1 MTQTVGRIFHIRSG
15 LALLLV
21 SFLAGCG
28 SPEERAQGYYESGM
42 ALIEKKDDLKAR
54 VELLKAAKY
63 KSDKVEV
70 WRALAGIDERT
81 KASSSLFVDLR
92 RIVELDPNDLNAR
105 LKLAQIMVGG
115 GAADAALRVID
126 AANEGDKPNA
136 ELHALRAIILL
147 RTNDNPGA
155 IREAERA
162 YEINPTNVDAIT
174 LLASKK
180 VADGDLDGA
189 LKLLD
194 SVPAGSK
201 DETRVTLQKIDA
213 YARKKDLV
221 KAEELLRKL
230 IAQNPQEAAYHAQ
243 LLQLLLAQR
252 KFVDAE
258 KELRAR
264 AEANPTDNK
273 IGLDLVR
280 FLAATKGV
288 DAGRAELEARIK
300 AGGDDFDYQIA
311 LAELNH
317 GQNRTADAVQALQRL
332 ASTAAT
338 PDKKLAAQVKLAEI
352 YVSKGEKAAAE
363 PLIADILAKDRRNGG
378 ALRMRA
384 ALSIDKGQFD
394 SAISDLREALN
405 DQPKSVEL
413 LSLMAVAY
421 ERSGKGELA
430 DRQYADA
437 LKSSNFNPDIVLRYV
452 TFLQRKGDAT
462 RAEEI
467 LTEAANRNST
477 NLQIWS
483 SLGQVRLRRQNWSG
497 ALAIA
502 DAIGRVD
509 AGRVAADQIR
519 AAALAGQNK
528 IEESVAVLEAAHKAA
543 PDAPQPALA
552 LASAYV
558 KQGKPDKAAALLQRL
573 SDNFPANA
581 QLLVFLGQAK
591 LAEKKND
598 EALQSFK
605 TAVAQQP
612 KEPAGYTA
620 LTEFYIQRKNYDE
633 ADRVLKAGLAELP
646 GNVAFRLSLAGL
658 QIMRGNNEPAIS
670 QYEAILQDQP
680 NSLVAINNLVNLL
693 LDNRSDKPS
702 LERAFE
708 LSEKLKSSNVP
719 QFQDTWG
726 WAQYKRGDVKGAID
740 TLEAAVP
747 AMSNLAVV
755 HYHLGMSYAAAGQTE
770 KAAERLKTAFSLEP
784 DGTPLKESIRSAMK

>member
-1 MTQTVGRIFHIRSG
+1 MKQPVGQTFQVRRG

-21 SFLAGCG
+21 MFVAGCG
-28 SPEERAQGYYESGM
+28 SPEERAQSYYESGM
-42 ALIEKKDDLKAR
+42 ALIEKKDDLEAR
-54 VELLKAAKY
+54 KELLKAVKY

-81 KASSSLFVDLR
+81 KATSLFLDLR

-105 LKLAQIMVGG
+105 LRLARIMVGG
-115 GAADAALRVID
+115 GAAEAALRVVD

-147 RTNDNPGA
+147 RTNDNAGA
-155 IREAERA
+155 LREAQRA
-162 YEINPTNVDAIT
+162 YEIEPANVDAIS
-174 LLASKK
+174 LLASRK

-194 SVPAGSK
+194 SVPADK
-201 DETRVTLQKIDA
+201 DETRITLQKIDT
-213 YARKKDLV
+213 YARKKDLA

-230 IAQNPQEAAYHAQ
+230 IAQNPQEAAYRAQ
-243 LLQLLLAQR
+243 LLQFLIAQR
-252 KFVDAE
+252 KFVEAE
-258 KELRAR
+258 KEFRAR
-264 AEANPTDNK
+264 AEATPTDSK

-280 FLAATKGV
+280 FLAATKGA
-288 DAGRAELEARIK
+288 DAARAELEARIK

-311 LAELNH
+311 LAELNL
-317 GQNRTADAVQALQRL
+317 GQNRAADAVQALQKL
-332 ASTAAT
+332 TSTAAT
-338 PDKKLAAQVKLAEI
+338 PDKKLAAQVKLAEVYI
-352 YVSKGEKAAAE
+352 AKNDKAAAE
-363 PLIADILAKDRRNGG
+363 PLIADILSKDRRNSG
-378 ALRMRA
+378 ALRLRA
-384 ALSIDKGQFD
+384 ALSIDKGQID

-421 ERSGKGELA
+421 ERSGKAELA

-437 LKSSNFNPDIVLRYV
+437 LKSSNSNPDVVLRYV
-452 TFLQRKGDAT
+452 AFLQRKGDAA

-467 LTEAANRNST
+467 LTEAANRNSG

-483 SLGQVRLRRQNWSG
+483 SLAQVKLSRQNWSG

-509 AGRVAADQIR
+509 EGRVVAEQIR
-519 AAALAGQNK
+519 AAAFAGQNK
-528 IEESVAVLEAAHKAA
+528 IEESVAALEAAHKAG
-543 PDAPQPALA
+543 PDALQPALA

-558 KQGKPDKAAALLQRL
+558 KQGKPDKASALLQAM
-573 SDNFPANA
+573 SSKFPANA

-598 EALQSFK
+598 EALQSFRK
-605 TAVAQQP
+605 AVEQQP

-620 LTEFYIQRKNYDE
+620 LTELYMQSKDYDA
-633 ADRVLKAGLAELP
+633 ADKVLKAALAELP

-658 QIMRGNNEPAIS
+658 QIQRGNNDAAIS

-680 NSLVAINNLVNLL
+680 ISVVAINNLVSLL

-719 QFQDTWG
+719 QFQDTFG
-726 WAQYKRGDVKGAID
+726 WAQYKRGDFKGAIA
-740 TLEAAVP
+740 TLEP
-747 AMSNLAVV
+747 ASASMPNLAAV

-770 KAAERLKTAFSLEP
+770 KATERFKTAFSLEP
-784 DGTPLKESIRSAMK
+784 DGTPLKDSIRSAMK

>member
-1 MTQTVGRIFHIRSG
+1 MKQPAGQVFHVRCG
-15 LALLLV
+15 LALLLALFV
-21 SFLAGCG
+21 AGCG

-42 ALIEKKDDLKAR
+42 ALIEKKDDLEAR
-54 VELLKAAKY
+54 KELLKAVKY

-81 KASSSLFVDLR
+81 KATSLFLDLR

-105 LKLAQIMVGG
+105 LKLARIMVGG
-115 GAADAALRVID
+115 GAAEAALRVVD

-155 IREAERA
+155 VREAQRA
-162 YEINPTNVDAIT
+162 YEIDPTNVDAIS

-180 VADGDLDGA
+180 VSDGDLDGA

-194 SVPAGSK
+194 SVPAASR
-201 DETRVTLQKIDA
+201 DETRITLQRIDA

-230 IAQNPQEAAYHAQ
+230 IERNPQEAAYRAQ
-243 LLQLLLAQR
+243 LLQLLISQR
-252 KFVDAE
+252 KFVEAE
-258 KELRAR
+258 KEFRAR
-264 AEANPTDNK
+264 AEANPSDNK

-280 FLAATKGV
+280 FLVATKGAE
-288 DAGRAELEARIK
+288 AGRAELEARIK
-300 AGGDDFDYQIA
+300 AGGDAFDYQIA
-311 LAELNH
+311 LAELH
-317 GQNRTADAVQALQRL
+317 VGQNRADAAVQTLQKL
-332 ASTAAT
+332 VEAAAT
-338 PDKKLAAQVKLAEI
+338 PDKKLAAQVKLAE
-352 YVSKGEKAAAE
+352 VHLAKNDKAAAE
-363 PLIADILAKDRRNGG
+363 PLIADVLAKDRRNGG
-378 ALRMRA
+378 ALRLRA

-405 DQPKSVEL
+405 DQPKSIEL

-421 ERSGKGELA
+421 ERSGKAELA

-437 LKSSNFNPDIVLRYV
+437 LKSSNANPDIVLRYV
-452 TFLQRKGDAT
+452 AFLQRKGDVA

-467 LTEAANRNST
+467 LTDAANRNSG

-483 SLGQVRLRRQNWSG
+483 ALAQVKLSRQNWPG

-509 AGRVAADQIR
+509 QGRVVAEQIR

-528 IEESVAVLEAAHKAA
+528 IDESIAALEAAHKAG

-558 KQGKPDKAAALLQRL
+558 KQGKPDKAAALLQTI
-573 SDNFPANA
+573 SDKFPSNA

-598 EALQSFK
+598 QALQSFK
-605 TAVAQQP
+605 KAVEQQP
-612 KEPAGYTA
+612 KEPAGYNA
-620 LTEFYIQRKNYDE
+620 LNEFYVQNKNYDA
-633 ADRVLKAGLAELP
+633 ADKILKAGLAELP
-646 GNVAFRLSLAGL
+646 GNVAFRLALAGL
-658 QIMRGNNEPAIS
+658 QITRGNNDAAIS

-680 NSLVAINNLVNLL
+680 NALVAINNLVSLL

-702 LERAFE
+702 LDRAFE
-708 LSEKLKSSNVP
+708 LSEKLKASNVP

-726 WAQYKRGDVKGAID
+726 WAQYRRGDVKGAIT
-740 TLEAAVP
+740 TLEAAAA
-747 AMSNLAVV
+747 AMANLSAV
-755 HYHLGMSYAAAGQTE
+755 HYHLGMSYAADGQTQ
-770 KAAERLKTAFSLEP
+770 KAAERFKTALSLEP
-784 DGTPLKESIRSAMK
+784 DGTPLKDSIRSAMK

>member
-1 MTQTVGRIFHIRSG
+1 MKQPVGQTFQVRRG

-21 SFLAGCG
+21 TFVAGCG

-42 ALIEKKDDLKAR
+42 ALIEKKDDLEAR
-54 VELLKAAKY
+54 KELLKAVKY

-70 WRALAGIDERT
+70 WRALAGVDERT
-81 KASSSLFVDLR
+81 KSSSLFLDLR

-105 LKLAQIMVGG
+105 LRLARIMVGG
-115 GAADAALRVID
+115 GAAEAALRVVD
-126 AANEGDKPNA
+126 ASNEGDKPNA

-147 RTNDNPGA
+147 RTNDNAGA
-155 IREAERA
+155 IREAQRA
-162 YEINPTNVDAIT
+162 YEIDPANVDAIS
-174 LLASKK
+174 LIASKK
-180 VADGDLDGA
+180 AADGDLDGA
-189 LKLLD
+189 LKLLN

-201 DETRVTLQKIDA
+201 DETRITLQTIDV

-221 KAEELLRKL
+221 KAEELFRKL
-230 IAQNPQEAAYHAQ
+230 IAQNPQEGAYRAQ
-243 LLQLLLAQR
+243 LLQFLIAQR
-252 KFVDAE
+252 KFAEAE
-258 KELRAR
+258 KEFRAR
-264 AEANPTDNK
+264 AEANPTDSK

-280 FLAATKGV
+280 FLAATKGADV
-288 DAGRAELEARIK
+288 ARAELEARIK

-311 LAELNH
+311 LAELNQ
-317 GQNRTADAVQALQRL
+317 GQNRTADAVEALQKL
-332 ASTAAT
+332 ANTAAT

-352 YVSKGEKAAAE
+352 YIAKNDRAAAE
-363 PLIADILAKDRRNGG
+363 PLIADILSKDRRNAG
-378 ALRMRA
+378 ALRLRA

-437 LKSSNFNPDIVLRYV
+437 LKSSNANPDVVLRYV
-452 TFLQRKGDAT
+452 AFLQRKGDAA

-467 LTEAANRNST
+467 LTEAASRNSG

-483 SLGQVRLRRQNWSG
+483 SLAQVKLSRQNWSG

-509 AGRVAADQIR
+509 EGRVTAEQIR
-519 AAALAGQNK
+519 AAAFAGQNK
-528 IEESVAVLEAAHKAA
+528 IEESIAALEAAHKAG

-558 KQGKPDKAAALLQRL
+558 KQGKPDKASALLQTM
-573 SDNFPANA
+573 SSKFPGNA

-591 LAEKKND
+591 LGEKKND

-605 TAVAQQP
+605 KAVEQQP

-620 LTEFYIQRKNYDE
+620 LTELYLQSKDYDA
-633 ADRVLKAGLAELP
+633 ADKVLKAGLAELP

-658 QIMRGNNEPAIS
+658 QIMRGNNDAAIS

-680 NSLVAINNLVNLL
+680 NSSVAINNLVSLL

-702 LERAFE
+702 LDRAFE

-726 WAQYKRGDVKGAID
+726 WAQYKRGDVKGAIA
-740 TLEAAVP
+740 TLEAA
-747 AMSNLAVV
+747 AAANLAAV
-755 HYHLGMSYAAAGQTE
+755 HYHLGMSYAAAGQAE
-770 KAAERLKTAFSLEP
+770 KAAERFKTAFSLEP
-784 DGTPLKESIRSAMK
+784 DGTPLKDSIRSAMK

>member
-1 MTQTVGRIFHIRSG
+1 MKHPAGQIFHVRRG

-21 SFLAGCG
+21 MFVAGCG
-28 SPEERAQGYYESGM
+28 SPEDRAQSYYESGM
-42 ALIEKKDDLKAR
+42 ALIEKKDDLEAR
-54 VELLKAAKY
+54 KELLKAVKY

-81 KASSSLFVDLR
+81 KASSLFLDLR
-92 RIVELDPNDLNAR
+92 RIIELDPNDLNAR
-105 LKLAQIMVGG
+105 MRLARIMVGG
-115 GAADAALRVID
+115 GAAEAALRVVD

-147 RTNDNPGA
+147 RNNDQAGA
-155 IREAERA
+155 VREAQRA
-162 YEINPTNVDAIT
+162 YEIDPANVDAIS

-180 VADGDLDGA
+180 VADGDLDAA

-194 SVPAGSK
+194 SVPDAFK
-201 DETRVTLQKIDA
+201 DETRITLQKIDA
-213 YARKKDLV
+213 YTRKKDLA

-230 IAQNPQEAAYHAQ
+230 IEQNPKEGAYRAQ

-252 KFVDAE
+252 KFVEAE
-258 KELRAR
+258 KEFRAR
-264 AEANPTDNK
+264 AEANPTDSK

-280 FLAATKGV
+280 FLTATKGA

-311 LAELNH
+311 LAELNQ
-317 GQNRTADAVQALQRL
+317 GQNRMADAVQAMQKL
-332 ASTAAT
+332 ANTAAT
-338 PDKKLAAQVKLAEI
+338 PDKKLAAQVKLAELYI
-352 YVSKGEKAAAE
+352 TKNDRAAAE
-363 PLIADILAKDRRNGG
+363 PLIADILSKDRRNSG
-378 ALRMRA
+378 ALRLRA

-437 LKSSNFNPDIVLRYV
+437 LKSSNANPDVVLRYV
-452 TFLQRKGDAT
+452 AFLQRNGEAA

-467 LTEAANRNST
+467 LTDAANRTSG

-483 SLGQVRLRRQNWSG
+483 SLAQVRLSRQNWTG

-502 DAIGRVD
+502 DVIGRFD
-509 AGRVAADQIR
+509 EGRVAAEQIR
-519 AAALAGQNK
+519 AAAFAGQNK
-528 IEESVAVLEAAHKAA
+528 IDESVAALEAAHKAG
-543 PDAPQPALA
+543 PDAAQPALA

-558 KQGKPDKAAALLQRL
+558 KQGKPDKATALLRTI
-573 SDNFPANA
+573 SNKFPANA
-581 QLLVFLGQAK
+581 QLLVFLGQAQM
-591 LAEKKND
+591 AEKKND

-605 TAVAQQP
+605 KAVEQQP
-612 KEPAGYTA
+612 KDPAGYTA
-620 LTEFYIQRKNYDE
+620 LTELYMQSKDYD
-633 ADRVLKAGLAELP
+633 AVDKVLKAGLAELP
-646 GNVAFRLSLAGL
+646 GNAAFRLSLAGL
-658 QIMRGNNEPAIS
+658 QIIRGNIDAAIS
-670 QYEAILQDQP
+670 QYESILQDQP
-680 NSLVAINNLVNLL
+680 SLVAINNLVSLL

-708 LSEKLKSSNVP
+708 LAEKLKSSTVP

-726 WAQYKRGDVKGAID
+726 WAQFKRGDVKGAIA
-740 TLEAAVP
+740 TLEPAVAAASSLP
-747 AMSNLAVV
+747 AI
-755 HYHLGMSYAAAGQTE
+755 HYHLGMSYAADGQTE
-770 KAAERLKTAFSLEP
+770 KAAERFKTALSLEP
-784 DGTPLKESIRSAMK
+784 DGTPLKASIRAAMK